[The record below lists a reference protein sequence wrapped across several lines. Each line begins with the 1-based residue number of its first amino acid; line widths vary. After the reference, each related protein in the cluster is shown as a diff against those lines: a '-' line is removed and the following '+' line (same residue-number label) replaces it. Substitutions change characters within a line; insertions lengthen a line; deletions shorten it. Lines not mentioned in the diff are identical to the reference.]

1 MNWIIYLK
9 NNAFKIIAGVLLAL
23 IVFEWI
29 SGIRA
34 AVRLDKTTTSYNKP
48 VFKKTA
54 SLKALIKSSAVT
66 VPLFGDYVPN
76 DVEGAGVERSSLDV
90 SVVGILFASDENA
103 SHVMLALPGGE
114 VKSFGVG
121 DKLPGGAVI
130 KRITSEGVLLLYQG
144 RMESLILP
152 KNELLFSPP
161 SPVLKQD

>member
-1 MNWIIYLK
+1 MNGIIYLK

-23 IVFEWI
+23 IVLEWI

-34 AVRLDKTTTSYNKP
+34 TVRLDKITTSHDKP
-48 VFKKTA
+48 AFKKP
-54 SLKALIKSSAVT
+54 SNLKNPTKSSAVT
-66 VPLFGDYVPN
+66 VQLFGDYVPN
-76 DVEGAGVERSSLDV
+76 YVEGAGVDRSSLDV
-90 SVVGILFASDENA
+90 SVVGVLFSSDDSA

-130 KRITSEGVLLLYQG
+130 KRITSEGVLLLHRG

-161 SPVLKQD
+161 SPALKQD